1 MTKENP
7 RFYKSQ
13 QKPIWC
19 VGCGDHSVLNSLSKG
34 LAQLEL
40 AREQVAIISGIGC
53 SSRLPAYTS
62 VYGFHGIHGRALPIA
77 TGLKTARPELTV
89 LAVSGDGDCFSIGTN
104 HFIHACRRNVDMTL
118 IVLDNHI
125 YGMTKGQVSP
135 TTEIGKHDPLSA
147 HITDI
152 VPLQPLALAL
162 ISGASFIARAYS
174 GEPKQLTDILV
185 AAIQHR
191 GFSFVHVLTE
201 CVTYCP
207 EQKNWKK
214 SVQPL
219 AASTSE
225 TGNYIQANQIIAQDN
240 GLQVGVFYQNSRSV
254 WPTAAAASIV
264 QSVEQLDEQF
274 IFNRLE
280 DTGINN

>member
-40 AREQVAIISGIGC
+40 AREQVAIVSGIGC

-62 VYGFHGIHGRALPIA
+62 VYGFHGIHGRALAIA

-104 HFIHACRRNVDMTL
+104 HFIHTCRRNVDMTL
-118 IVLDNHI
+118 IVMDNHI

-135 TTEIGKHDPLSA
+135 TTE
-147 HITDI
+147 
-152 VPLQPLALAL
+152 
-162 ISGASFIARAYS
+162 
-174 GEPKQLTDILV
+174 
-185 AAIQHR
+185 
-191 GFSFVHVLTE
+191 
-201 CVTYCP
+201 
-207 EQKNWKK
+207 
-214 SVQPL
+214 
-219 AASTSE
+219 
-225 TGNYIQANQIIAQDN
+225 
-240 GLQVGVFYQNSRSV
+240 
-254 WPTAAAASIV
+254 
-264 QSVEQLDEQF
+264 
-274 IFNRLE
+274 
-280 DTGINN
+280 

>member
-1 MTKENP
+1 MVKENP
-7 RFYKSQ
+7 RFYKSE

-40 AREQVAIISGIGC
+40 PREQVAIISGIGC

-77 TGLKTARPELTV
+77 SGLKIARPELTV

-104 HFIHACRRNVDMTL
+104 HFIHACRRNIDMTL
-118 IVLDNHI
+118 IVMDNHI

-135 TTEIGKHDPLSA
+135 TTEIGNSDKLSA
-147 HITDI
+147 HNTDI
-152 VPLQPLALAL
+152 RPLQPLALAL
-162 ISGASFIARAYS
+162 ISGASYIARAYS

-185 AAIQHR
+185 EAIAHP
-191 GFSFVHVLTE
+191 GFSFVHVLCE

-207 EQKNWKK
+207 EQKSWKK
-214 SVQPL
+214 LVQPF
-219 AASTSE
+219 APFAQASDD
-225 TGNYIQANQIIAQDN
+225 YAQAYQKIALDN
-240 GLQVGVFYQNSRSV
+240 GLQVGVVYQQKRTV
-254 WPTAAAASIV
+254 WPTAAGQSVV
-264 QSVEQLDEQF
+264 QSVDELDKQF
-274 IFNRLE
+274 ILNPLA
-280 DTGINN
+280 DIGNS